1 MAGLELQRTG
11 GLSADSLFRR
21 ITGTGLLALGIALVG
36 LIVAFVGYSNPL
48 WAIQSPVDFLT
59 SATWSTGTI
68 DENGQVVDA
77 LYGAFGA
84 LFGTAA
90 TSLIAVL
97 FAAPI
102 GILAAIYLVEFA
114 PPRIS
119 APLTFVVELIAAIP
133 SVVFGLW
140 AAGDLSDRLRDTIEW
155 WIALS
160 FGRFIPFLSE
170 DPESP
175 AADSVFRAGFLLAI
189 MILPMVVAVS
199 REFIRSVPTSLRE
212 GYIGMGATK
221 WEVIRDVILPTA
233 RIGLIGGVLLA
244 LGRAIGETVAVTM
257 VIGNAEGVPTSL
269 FQPGQTVASKIASNI
284 AEASGEVAIGS
295 MAALGLSLFLLTT
308 IISLAVRVLIRRFA
322 LTGGR
327 A

>member
-1 MAGLELQRTG
+1 MASLELRRTS

-21 ITGTGLLALGIALVG
+21 VTGAGLLVLALALASLV
-36 LIVAFVGYSNPL
+36 VALFSYSNPI
-48 WAIQSPVDFLT
+48 WTIQSPIDFLT

-68 DENGQVVDA
+68 DESGQVVDA
-77 LYGAFGA
+77 LYGALGA

-114 PPRIS
+114 PPRLA
-119 APLTFVVELIAAIP
+119 APLTFIVELIAAIP

-155 WIALS
+155 WIASS
-160 FGRFIPFLSE
+160 FGRFLPFLSE

-199 REFIRSVPTSLRE
+199 REFIRSVPISLRE

-257 VIGNAEGVPTSL
+257 VIGNAEGIPSSL

-284 AEASGEVAIGS
+284 SEASGEIAIGA

-308 IISLAVRVLIRRFA
+308 VISLGVRVLVRRFSVN
-322 LTGGR
+322 GGR

>member
-1 MAGLELQRTG
+1 MAGLELRRTG
-11 GLSADSLFRR
+11 GLSADALFRR
-21 ITGTGLLALGIALVG
+21 ITGTGLLILIVALVG
-36 LIVAFVGYSNPL
+36 LVVAFVSYSNPL
-48 WAIQSPVDFLT
+48 WAMQSPISFLT
-59 SATWSTGTI
+59 LSSWFPGI
-68 DENGQVVDA
+68 PNENGEIVNVS
-77 LYGAFGA
+77 YGALGA
-84 LFGTAA
+84 IFGTVA

-102 GILAAIYLVEFA
+102 GILAAIFLVEFA
-114 PPRIS
+114 PPRLA

-155 WIALS
+155 WIASS

-199 REFIRSVPTSLRE
+199 REFIRSVPISLRE

-257 VIGNAEGVPTSL
+257 VIGNAEGIPSSL
-269 FQPGQTVASKIASNI
+269 FQPGQTIASKIASNI
-284 AEASGEVAIGS
+284 GEASGEVAIGA

-308 IISLAVRVLIRRFA
+308 VISLVVRVLVRRFA
-322 LTGGR
+322 VNGGR

>member
-1 MAGLELQRTG
+1 MASLELRRTS
-11 GLSADSLFRR
+11 GLSADR
-21 ITGTGLLALGIALVG
+21 IFQRVTSAGLLILALALASLV
-36 LIVAFVGYSNPL
+36 VALFSYSNPI
-48 WAIQSPVDFLT
+48 WTIQSPIDFLT

-68 DENGQVVDA
+68 DESGQVVDA
-77 LYGAFGA
+77 LYGALGA

-114 PPRIS
+114 PPRLA
-119 APLTFVVELIAAIP
+119 APLTFIVELIAAIP

-155 WIALS
+155 WIASS
-160 FGRFIPFLSE
+160 FGRFLPFLSE

-199 REFIRSVPTSLRE
+199 REFIRSVPISLRE

-257 VIGNAEGVPTSL
+257 VIGNAEGIPSSL

-284 AEASGEVAIGS
+284 SEASGEIAIGA

-308 IISLAVRVLIRRFA
+308 VISLGVRVLVRRFSVNE
-322 LTGGR
+322 GR
-327 A
+327 V